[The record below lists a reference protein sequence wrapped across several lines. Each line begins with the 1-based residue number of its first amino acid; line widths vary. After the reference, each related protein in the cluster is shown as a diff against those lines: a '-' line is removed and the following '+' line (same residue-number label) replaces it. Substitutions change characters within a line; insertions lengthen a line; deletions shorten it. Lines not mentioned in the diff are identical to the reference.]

1 MIWLCGFI
9 QAIVESR
16 SRQADLYLKHLTW
29 QPMTDDDVEWVN
41 NPQKIPQNP

>member
-9 QAIVESR
+9 QAIAESR
-16 SRQADLYLKHLTW
+16 SRQADIYLKHLIW

-41 NPQKIPQNP
+41 NPTKKPNNS